1 MPGQFNTIHAR
12 SWRTITFTESYR
24 VKRRIRSSYI
34 APTRGHGRGAAGE
47 GLKNRT
53 DDARRATERSR
64 FAARPAASGRAPGP
78 RPREPAPRTRTG
90 GCRRVGIGTPARTH
104 TLYHTW
110 PASARQNMTYGHF
123 RWANS
128 VSLLRSRDSARQSDR
143 SLASPQVPS
152 GERSTA
158 RLTPLSQLSARCLD
172 RPAPPRAPTP
182 SLPRAKTRPAV
193 AA

>member
-1 MPGQFNTIHAR
+1 ML
-12 SWRTITFTESYR
+12 SSLMVTITFTDSYR

-34 APTRGHGRGAAGE
+34 TPTRGHGRGAAGG
-47 GLKNRT
+47 GLENRT
-53 DDARRATERSR
+53 DDARRATGTSWYLDDEAGRR
-64 FAARPAASGRAPGP
+64 LRAAALRPRA

-128 VSLLRSRDSARQSDR
+128 VSLLRTARQRDR

>member
-1 MPGQFNTIHAR
+1 MV
-12 SWRTITFTESYR
+12 TITFTDSYR

-34 APTRGHGRGAAGE
+34 APTRGHGRGAAGG

-53 DDARRATERSR
+53 DDARRATERQR
-64 FAARPAASGRAPGP
+64 DRVFGKRRRGPLRAASGVPRAN
-78 RPREPAPRTRTG
+78 RTAARVQG
-90 GCRRVGIGTPARTH
+90 YRRVGIGTPARTH
-104 TLYHTW
+104 TPKYDVRPLPLGKGFSFFALLRT
-110 PASARQNMTYGHF
+110 ARQ
-123 RWANS
+123 R
-128 VSLLRSRDSARQSDR
+128 DR
-143 SLASPQVPS
+143 SLASPQVP
-152 GERSTA
+152 STA

>member
-1 MPGQFNTIHAR
+1 ML
-12 SWRTITFTESYR
+12 SWRTITFTQSYR

-34 APTRGHGRGAAGE
+34 APTRGHGRGAAGG

-64 FAARPAASGRAPGP
+64 NRLRGGPAVPRAARDAHRPAART
-78 RPREPAPRTRTG
+78 APRTRTG

-128 VSLLRSRDSARQSDR
+128 VSRLLRTARQRDR